1 MPGQTS
7 EDLLALF
14 DSAPLNRRYWVTF
27 ILMSA
32 VFVYD
37 FFDFL
42 VVGYLLAV
50 VGPEWHLTYGQSAV
64 ILYSG
69 GIGAIVGAL
78 AFGAFSDAFGR
89 KRQIVIGTFVC
100 AVSSGLIAAI
110 PQGGWWIFAILRFFV
125 GVGLTAAVTPSLT
138 VVVELTP
145 TRHRTIA
152 TSFYVVFASAG
163 GFLAPVISAA
173 LLGPFGWRGV
183 ALVGFGAA
191 VIGALVWALTPESV
205 RWLAA
210 KGRFQE
216 ARAEVARHLGVP
228 LQSVPLPTAPPA
240 TVPSGNLLDLLSQPR
255 MFWETILIWG
265 GSSTA
270 AYGVYLW
277 GPTIVALLLKIPVP
291 QAAKYFIFVTAA
303 GVTGKIIVT
312 LIAPLIGRRLLGIL
326 WGFGGVAALAA
337 AGYFNNVL
345 LGGLPLLVILLC
357 CSTFCIEGGFSNL
370 APYTVESYGVR
381 MGARSSGLG
390 QTANGI
396 GKILGPFSLALIAG
410 TSNIVS
416 PKATEDAVFPAFVFL
431 AFCMLLVG
439 LSFLILGVETHGRAM
454 PLGTEE
460 REIADRAALT
470 GGLTQP

>member
-439 LSFLILGVETHGRAM
+439 LSFLILGVETHGRAL